1 MDNFKKIYQILQ
13 YLEGAMDCA
22 QPDFDPIRAEAL
34 GLTEERWKAIIRM
47 LLSEGYIT
55 GVTIK
60 DYTRSP
66 NVVALFAPQITL
78 KGLEYLHENS
88 IMKRIMNVAKGIKD
102 VIPHI

>member
-22 QPDFDPIRAEAL
+22 QPDYDPIRAEVL
-34 GLTEERWKAIIRM
+34 GISEERRNSIVRM
-47 LLSEGYIT
+47 LADSEY
-55 GVTIK
+55 VSVETIR
-60 DYTRSP
+60 DYTRQP
-66 NVVALFAPQITL
+66 NAVALFAPQITL